1 MGSVSLSRR
10 DDGVSVLTLDGAI
23 DLAWA
28 EQLAQH
34 ATALRVDSTVRAV
47 LIRSDGRLFC
57 PGGDL
62 QWMADQPDAAKALAL
77 LAGTLHA
84 ALLELAAMEAPV
96 VASVHGPAAGA
107 GFSLVMAADMA
118 IAGASATFTMA
129 YTGVGLSPDGGSS
142 WLLPRIVGRRRAAD
156 LMLTSRSVSADEAER
171 IGLVTRAGA
180 DDELGSETEALLA
193 RLATGPTASFGVI
206 KRLLDRS
213 SQSEFADQLAA
224 EAAAISRIAATP
236 AGREGV
242 AAFLEKRRP
251 DFSGR

>member
-23 DLAWA
+23 DRAWA

-62 QWMADQPDAAKALAL
+62 QWMADQPDAEKALAL

-171 IGLVTRAGA
+171 IGLVTRAVA
-180 DDELGSETEALLA
+180 DDELWSETEALLA

-224 EAAAISRIAATP
+224 EAAAISSIAATP